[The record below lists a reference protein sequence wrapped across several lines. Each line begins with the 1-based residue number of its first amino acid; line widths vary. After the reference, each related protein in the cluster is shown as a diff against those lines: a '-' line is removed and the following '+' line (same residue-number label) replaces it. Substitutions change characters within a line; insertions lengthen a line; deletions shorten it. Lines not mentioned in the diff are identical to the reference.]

1 VSSGQKGELGKWE
14 MGKGESST
22 DYRNTDSYRNTSNPT
37 LRTAIASS
45 SSSRGRL
52 TGGKTNV

>member
-1 VSSGQKGELGKWE
+1 
-14 MGKGESST
+14 MGKGESIT
-22 DYRNTDSYRNTSNPT
+22 DYRNTDSYRNTNNPT